1 MDSAWTRRPGLAR
14 KRPWHAVIPREL
26 LARPCA
32 SKKRMPGLMQIRGRI
47 PHDPIRLLFT
57 YQRGPTDATDSLSS
71 KNCEPK
77 PDSSADLDE
86 LRTLDRGS
94 AGPPALPTMA
104 MPRVGCEFL
113 GFRLLAELGAGTF
126 GRVYLG
132 RQERLADRLVVLK
145 IAPHLFDESRTLA
158 QLRHIHIVPIYSV
171 HQTDHFQAVCMPF
184 LGTTTLADLLMDLRR
199 QTVLP
204 ESAKYILDQIKKRAH
219 PRAAAGEFPR
229 HDPGSTGHAGPRHS
243 LESMNYVDGVLWLAL
258 RLADGL
264 AHAHG
269 CGIVHRDVKPA
280 NVLLTD
286 DGMPMLLDFN
296 LSEDRKLDRS
306 ASAVGAGGTLRY
318 MAPEQLT
325 HYPTGTCHGDERTDV
340 YSFGVILHEL
350 LTGRHPFPQRKN
362 ALASACC
369 DGEVKPHQPPKVRHW
384 NPAASPGT
392 ESIVRHCLEWAP
404 SRRYQSARELHED
417 LQRQSEHLPLKYA
430 QERSLRERARKWTR
444 RHPRLSTSAGV
455 GAIAVF
461 LIMAMTC
468 VATLRINHLA
478 RSRAVQEAEQT
489 RLQAVAARQRLH
501 DDLKKVA
508 FLLGSDIP
516 GAEHEQHEAGTA
528 LAREALGRYQVL
540 EAPRWQ
546 EAPLVSALVPQQR
559 EQVREDMGELLL
571 LLAGAVARQTE
582 FDLALRLNDLAR
594 GCYPTNS
601 VPRAIWRQRALLASA
616 AGQSDLAQQLS
627 ITVEATP
634 VRSPRDR
641 YLLLLTEYQRR
652 GCVLEALPWLTE
664 ASRSQNDNFSMWL
677 ILGNYYAGLAKRARG
692 PGVLRQSRGFVARV
706 SLAAAV
712 RRFGLP
718 GAGQ

>member
-1 MDSAWTRRPGLAR
+1 
-14 KRPWHAVIPREL
+14 
-26 LARPCA
+26 
-32 SKKRMPGLMQIRGRI
+32 MPGENTNGNGFGVDATTGPRPQETVACSDPEGATCSPMCFKETDAGPDADSW
-47 PHDPIRLLFT
+47 PHSARSDQTLVHVPAR
-57 YQRGPTDATDSLSS
+57 PTDATDSLSS

-392 ESIVRHCLEWAP
+392 ESIVRHCLESGAIPAISVGSRASRGPAASVGASAAQICPGAFAAGTRTKMDAP
-404 SRRYQSARELHED
+404 PSPT
-417 LQRQSEHLPLKYA
+417 EHLCRC
-430 QERSLRERARKWTR
+430 RSHR
-444 RHPRLSTSAGV
+444 RFLDHGNDVRCHTANQPS
-455 GAIAVF
+455 GAIA
-461 LIMAMTC
+461 
-468 VATLRINHLA
+468 
-478 RSRAVQEAEQT
+478 
-489 RLQAVAARQRLH
+489 
-501 DDLKKVA
+501 
-508 FLLGSDIP
+508 G
-516 GAEHEQHEAGTA
+516 
-528 LAREALGRYQVL
+528 
-540 EAPRWQ
+540 
-546 EAPLVSALVPQQR
+546 
-559 EQVREDMGELLL
+559 
-571 LLAGAVARQTE
+571 
-582 FDLALRLNDLAR
+582 
-594 GCYPTNS
+594 
-601 VPRAIWRQRALLASA
+601 
-616 AGQSDLAQQLS
+616 
-627 ITVEATP
+627 
-634 VRSPRDR
+634 
-641 YLLLLTEYQRR
+641 
-652 GCVLEALPWLTE
+652 
-664 ASRSQNDNFSMWL
+664 
-677 ILGNYYAGLAKRARG
+677 RARG
-692 PGVLRQSRGFVARV
+692 RADSVASGRR
-706 SLAAAV
+706 AAAAA
-712 RRFGLP
+712 RRSQEGRVFARIRHP
-718 GAGQ
+718 GRGTRAT